1 MPQINGSDHYLHVAV
16 VLADLFLL
24 TSNELVFI
32 EPLWCHRTFGCF
44 SVQKLVSLIESH
56 LCVFGFI
63 FFFSFFPV
71 WSLYQGNA
79 DLLQ

>member
-32 EPLWCHRTFGCF
+32 ET
-44 SVQKLVSLIESH
+44 SLVS
-56 LCVFGFI
+56 
-63 FFFSFFPV
+63 
-71 WSLYQGNA
+71 
-79 DLLQ
+79 